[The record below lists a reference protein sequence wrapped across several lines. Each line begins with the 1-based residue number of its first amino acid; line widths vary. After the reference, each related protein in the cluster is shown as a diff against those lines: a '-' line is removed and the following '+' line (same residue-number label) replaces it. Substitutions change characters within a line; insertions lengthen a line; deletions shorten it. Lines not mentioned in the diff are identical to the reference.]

1 MAKVFM
7 LTAAELDQLVETL
20 ELTKL
25 RMTDNSLSSQKTAIE
40 DMHRSFHYQV
50 VRWVQD
56 VAGHKGK

>member
-7 LTAAELDQLVETL
+7 LTAKELDQLTESL

-25 RMTDNSLSSQKTAIE
+25 RMARNEPDSKRIEIE
-40 DMHRSFHYQV
+40 DMHRTFHHHV

-56 VAGHKGK
+56 VAGHKGQ

>member
-1 MAKVFM
+1 MAKVFVV
-7 LTAAELDQLVETL
+7 TAEELDQLVDLL

-25 RMTDNSLSSQKTAIE
+25 RKIDGSAPEEKSAIE
-40 DMHRSFHYQV
+40 GMHRSFHYQV